1 MTTCGNCKHGNY
13 AEDAPQ
19 LCVIC
24 ENPDSINTYNRL
36 KKAGINTERSIY
48 HVSKNKHA

>member
-1 MTTCGNCKHGNY
+1 M
-13 AEDAPQ
+13 AEMNIEELDFE
-19 LCVIC
+19 VK
-24 ENPDSINTYNRL
+24 TYNRL